1 MLGELCLKADALTKH
16 AFVVVRMT
24 GLNTHVSRRPSID
37 HAGQIIIVIWITIII
52 VIIRLIVAILVT
64 VLILVIVIIVIVVVI
79 VIIIITIEPK
89 DLHSTICHIT
99 VQPEYCVAELAD
111 ATAIVCHGS
120 QPPRLTSL
128 AWKLATLVS
137 SKKLPC
143 SVT

>member
-1 MLGELCLKADALTKH
+1 
-16 AFVVVRMT
+16 MT

-79 VIIIITIEPK
+79 VIIITIEPK